1 MNTMSKYDE
10 PPLERE
16 LDTQMQGVQDPTVR
30 ERISR
35 LLNEQ
40 PLAVLCT
47 QGGGQPYGSLVAY
60 AVSQDLK
67 AATFATPV
75 STRKY
80 RLLSECDRVALVVDS
95 RAKFPNDMTK
105 VEAVTATG
113 RAVQLDPCSEFD
125 RWVELL
131 TTRHPRLKSFVA
143 DPASALFRIDIT
155 RYLYVTR
162 FQEVHPWIP
171 ESNG

>member
-1 MNTMSKYDE
+1 MSKHDQ
-10 PPLERE
+10 PLLERE
-16 LDTQMQGVQDPTVR
+16 LDTQMQGIQDPAVR

-40 PLAVLCT
+40 PFAVLCT

-75 STRKY
+75 ATRKF
-80 RLLSECDRVALVVDS
+80 RLLSECGHVALVVDS
-95 RAKFPNDMTK
+95 RAKFPNDMMK

-113 RAVQLDPCSEFD
+113 RAVQLDPGPEFD
-125 RWVELL
+125 RWAELL
-131 TTRHPRLKSFVA
+131 MTRHPPLKSFVA
-143 DPASALFRIDIT
+143 APSSALFRVDIT